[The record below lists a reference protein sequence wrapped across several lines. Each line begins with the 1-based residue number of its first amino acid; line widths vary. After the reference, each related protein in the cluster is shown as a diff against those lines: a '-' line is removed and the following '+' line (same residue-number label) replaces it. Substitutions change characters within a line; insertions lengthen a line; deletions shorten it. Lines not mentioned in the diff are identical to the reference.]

1 MIAVNG
7 DEALRAIL
15 LVGIYYWAWACWRW
29 R

>member
-15 LVGIYYWAWACWRW
+15 LVGVYYWLWACWRF